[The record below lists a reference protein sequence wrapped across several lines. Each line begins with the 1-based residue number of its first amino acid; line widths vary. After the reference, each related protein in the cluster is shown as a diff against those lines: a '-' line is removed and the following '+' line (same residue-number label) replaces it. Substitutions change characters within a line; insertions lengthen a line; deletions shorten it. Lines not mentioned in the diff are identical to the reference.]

1 MRHAGTPSR
10 GSWSSSWLGKACP
23 DEQIGV
29 RLTGSGGLRRLAPGQ
44 LAMVKFLS
52 VGIGILSLAVTA
64 TPTWAGSTYAFEDEQ
79 GVIHYTN
86 VPGDPRY
93 GFVRKDPDPTVAR
106 PAADQGP
113 VSSSGIRA
121 FAQLIRTT
129 AERYGVDTRL
139 TEAMVQTESAG
150 NPTAVSPKGAR
161 GLMQLM
167 PERAALLGVR
177 NSFDP
182 SQNVDGGVRHMRDLL
197 QGFAGNVTLALAAY
211 NAGEAAVRNYG
222 GVPPFAETREYVRRV
237 RALYDGRETL
247 SSSTV
252 ALVTAPQRVYRTVGQ
267 DGTVTFTNVPPRT
280 GGTSPN
286 RF

>member
-1 MRHAGTPSR
+1 
-10 GSWSSSWLGKACP
+10 
-23 DEQIGV
+23 
-29 RLTGSGGLRRLAPGQ
+29 
-44 LAMVKFLS
+44 MVKSLS
-52 VGIGILSLAVTA
+52 VCVGLLWFTVVPPPAWG
-64 TPTWAGSTYAFEDEQ
+64 GSTYQFEDEQ
-79 GVIHYTN
+79 GVVHYTN

-93 GFVRKDPDPTVAR
+93 SFVRKDSEPTAAR
-106 PAADQGP
+106 PTAEPGAGP
-113 VSSSGIRA
+113 SSGVRA

-129 AERYGVDTRL
+129 AERYGVETRL
-139 TEAMVQTESAG
+139 IEAIVQTESAG

-197 QGFAGNVTLALAAY
+197 QGFGGNVTLALAAY

-237 RALYDGRETL
+237 RALYDGRGTA

-252 ALVTAPQRVYRTVGQ
+252 ALVTAPQRVYRTVGE
-267 DGTVTFTNVPPRT
+267 DGTLTFTNVPPRT

-286 RF
+286 GL